1 MMIIKIFMLIYAYYL
16 WLDGCRVSQ
25 SWLTG
30 LNSTWKNWKSL
41 CSYEYDDDGDG
52 DDNDD
57 DDDDND
63 DGDGGDDD
71 DDILFLT

>member
-41 CSYEYDDDGDG
+41 YSY
-52 DDNDD
+52 DD
-57 DDDDND
+57 DDDDEDDGDDDDGHGAD
-63 DGDGGDDD
+63 DGDGD